1 MIDNLRVEFEVYI
14 ARITLLKVRQIT
26 GVDFT
31 MVVFGPSM
39 AVRGLL

>member
-14 ARITLLKVRQIT
+14 ARITLLKVRQII
-26 GVDFT
+26 GMDFT
-31 MVVFGPSM
+31 RVVFELSR